1 MRTLFVTGTDT
12 GVGKTR
18 VACALLAA
26 FAARGLRVAGMKPV
40 AAGAMETPEGLRNED
55 AVALISAS
63 TGRPPYPTVNPYVFA
78 DPIAPHIAAA
88 ETGRPIAIPVIR
100 QAFERL
106 RLLADVV
113 WVEGVGGFRVPL
125 DDYTDTADLAQS
137 LALPVV
143 LVVGMR
149 LGCLNHALLAAEA
162 IARRDL
168 TLASWVANR
177 IDPTM
182 ARFEANLETLRA
194 RLNAPLLGVAPYG
207 VSPAQTVGA
216 LRLSELREFGESRR
230 PTEVSGDDNRNMQP
244 AGPRPA
250 TS

>member
-1 MRTLFVTGTDT
+1 MQAAFFVTGTDT
-12 GVGKTR
+12 GVGKTH
-18 VACALLAA
+18 VACALLHATRQLGRTA
-26 FAARGLRVAGMKPV
+26 VGMKPI
-40 AAGAMETPEGLRNED
+40 AAGVEDDGGNDDVARLLAASSIQPPMELM
-55 AVALISAS
+55 
-63 TGRPPYPTVNPYVFA
+63 NPFLYA
-78 DPIAPHIAAA
+78 PPIAPHIAAREA
-88 ETGRPIAIPVIR
+88 GRPIDIRAIHR
-100 QAFERL
+100 AFERL
-106 RLLADVV
+106 RTLADVV

-125 DDYTDTADLAQS
+125 DEHHDTADLAQT

-168 TLASWVANR
+168 TLAGWVANR

-182 ARFEANLETLRA
+182 ARLEANLETLRA
-194 RLNAPLLGVAPYG
+194 RLNASLLGVVPYG
-207 VSPAQTVGA
+207 VSPAQTAGA

-230 PTEVSGDDNRNMQP
+230 PTEVSGDDNRNTQP
-244 AGPRPA
+244 AGSQPA

>member
-1 MRTLFVTGTDT
+1 MQAAFFVTGTDT
-12 GVGKTR
+12 GVGKTH
-18 VACALLAA
+18 VACALLHATRQLGRTA
-26 FAARGLRVAGMKPV
+26 VGMKPI
-40 AAGAMETPEGLRNED
+40 AAGVEDDGGNDDVARLLAASSIQAPMELM
-55 AVALISAS
+55 
-63 TGRPPYPTVNPYVFA
+63 NPFLYA
-78 DPIAPHIAAA
+78 PPIAPHIAAREA
-88 ETGRPIAIPVIR
+88 GRPIDIRAIHR
-100 QAFERL
+100 ALERL
-106 RLLADVV
+106 RTLADVV

-125 DDYTDTADLAQS
+125 DERYDTADLAQT

-230 PTEVSGDDNRNMQP
+230 PPEVSGDDNRNIQL
-244 AGPRPA
+244 AGSQPA